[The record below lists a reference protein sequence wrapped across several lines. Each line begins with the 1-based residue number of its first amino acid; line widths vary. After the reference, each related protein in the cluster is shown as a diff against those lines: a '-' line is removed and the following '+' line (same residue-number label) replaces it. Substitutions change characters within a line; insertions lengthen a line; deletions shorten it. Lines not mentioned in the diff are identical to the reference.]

1 MKASELRQKGAGDL
15 QEELLSLLREQ
26 FNLRVQRATGQL
38 AKPHLFKQVRRN
50 IARVRLVL
58 DEKRKAGEQ

>member
-1 MKASELRQKGAGDL
+1 MKASELRQKGAGEL